1 MTTGFTDLIASGH
14 VRDGHYE
21 SWGDELIVMMG
32 HVDTAAPLPHTAE
45 MERSSKAPVI
55 GFNRRA
61 LIASAAAAVVTATA
75 SQARADGPAV
85 RVGYFRWTQRRPTIS
100 LLDKPAADDGLA
112 GARLAIDDDNT
123 TGRFLNQ
130 QFMLADIPFQ
140 EGDDPANAV
149 QSAAAQDI
157 ALVITNAPAPQ
168 LLALA
173 AAATTRGM
181 TVFNIAA
188 EDDALRQESCRANVI
203 HVAPSRAMLADAMAQ
218 YLVWKKW
225 SRWVLAYGS
234 YPDDIQLADAYRRS
248 AKRFGARIVKELQYK
263 DTGGARQ
270 TDSGVV
276 QTQQQMPVFTQ
287 GLPDYDV
294 LVAADENE
302 VFAGYLPYRTW
313 DARPVVGSAG
323 LRPVSW
329 SPSSESWGGAQL
341 QDRFNRLAH
350 RRMTPLDMQAWTAC
364 RMIGEAA
371 SRSGSTDP
379 AKIIQ
384 DIKSADFGIAA
395 YKGQKLTLRD
405 WDLQLRQP
413 ILLDDGRSVV
423 SISPQPGF
431 LHQVTELDTLG
442 FDRPE
447 TRCKL

>member
-1 MTTGFTDLIASGH
+1 
-14 VRDGHYE
+14 
-21 SWGDELIVMMG
+21 
-32 HVDTAAPLPHTAE
+32 
-45 MERSSKAPVI
+45 MERPNPSRSD
-55 GFNRRA
+55 GLNRRA
-61 LIASAAAAVVTATA
+61 LFTTAAAATLTA
-75 SQARADGPAV
+75 SGARAEAPTIG
-85 RVGYFRWTQRRPTIS
+85 VGYLRWTERRPTIS

-112 GARLAIDDDNT
+112 GARLAISDNNT
-123 TGRFLNQ
+123 TGRFINQ
-130 QFMLADIPFQ
+130 QFTLIDTPLRSN
-140 EGDDPANAV
+140 DDPADAI
-149 QSAAAQDI
+149 QKMAAQGI
-157 ALVITNAPAPQ
+157 ALALTDVPAQQ
-168 LLALA
+168 LLTM
-173 AAATTRGM
+173 AATKSM
-181 TVFNIAA
+181 SLFNVGAP
-188 EDDALRQESCRANVI
+188 DDALRQESCRSNVI
-203 HVAPSRAMLADAMAQ
+203 HVAPSRAMLTDALAQ

-225 SRWVLAYGS
+225 TRWVLAYGS
-234 YPDDIQLADAYRRS
+234 HPEDTLLADAYRRS
-248 AKRFGARIVKELQYK
+248 AKRFGARILKEIEFK

-294 LVAADENE
+294 LVTADENE
-302 VFAGYLPYRTW
+302 VFAGYLPFRTW

-329 SPSSESWGGAQL
+329 SPASESWGGTQL
-341 QDRFNRLAH
+341 QDRFNRMAH
-350 RRMTPLDMQAWTAC
+350 RHMTCLDMQAWTAC

-379 AKIIQ
+379 TTIMR
-384 DIKSADFGIAA
+384 DMKSPDFGIAA

-423 SISPQPGF
+423 SVSPQPGF

-447 TRCKL
+447 TKCSL

>member
-1 MTTGFTDLIASGH
+1 MERPNKARRNGLSRRSLITNAA
-14 VRDGHYE
+14 VAT
-21 SWGDELIVMMG
+21 MA
-32 HVDTAAPLPHTAE
+32 AAPAE
-45 MERSSKAPVI
+45 T
-55 GFNRRA
+55 RA
-61 LIASAAAAVVTATA
+61 DNAAV
-75 SQARADGPAV
+75 GI
-85 RVGYFRWTQRRPTIS
+85 GYLRWIEPRPTIS
-100 LLDKPAADDGLA
+100 LLDKPPRDEGLA
-112 GARLAIDDDNT
+112 GARLAIDDNDT
-123 TGRFLNQ
+123 TGHFLNQ
-130 QFMLADIPFQ
+130 QFSLTDAPIRGEP
-140 EGDDPANAV
+140 DPSGALQAL
-149 QSAAAQDI
+149 AAQG
-157 ALVITNAPAPQ
+157 ITLILSDLPAQQ
-168 LLALA
+168 LLALS
-173 AAATTRGM
+173 AAATGATL
-181 TVFNIAA
+181 FNIAA
-188 EDDALRQESCRANVI
+188 QDDALRQEACRGNVI
-203 HVAPSRAMLADAMAQ
+203 HVAPSRAMLADALAQ

-234 YPDDIQLADAYRRS
+234 HTEDGLLADAYRRS
-248 AKRFGARIVKELQYK
+248 AKRFGARIVKEIQYK

-276 QTQQQMPVFTQ
+276 ETQQQMPVFTQ

-294 LVAADENE
+294 LVTADENE
-302 VFAGYLPYRTW
+302 VFAGYLPFRTW

-329 SPSSESWGGAQL
+329 SPSSESWGGVQL
-341 QDRFNRLAH
+341 QDRFNRAAH
-350 RRMTPLDMQAWTAC
+350 RLMTPLDMQAWTAV

-379 AKIIQ
+379 AKIMQ
-384 DIKSADFGIAA
+384 NMRAPDFGIAA